1 MPQQSMGMGM
11 RPQGM
16 PMPGQQ
22 PGMPMSSNGPNGQQ
36 GMVNRTVSGPG
47 GQLTNNHSISDSSM
61 GPGGLVSMA
70 PMTSMPGEM
79 QGTVVSSMGPQGM
92 QGMRPGMMQ
101 MQQMNGPNTMVRTVG
116 QSMQGMG
123 GMQLRQGVPGQ
134 MMAGQRMLTPG
145 GVRMPGVGVNRNV
158 SKKLK

>member
-1 MPQQSMGMGM
+1 
-11 RPQGM
+11 
-16 PMPGQQ
+16 
-22 PGMPMSSNGPNGQQ
+22 
-36 GMVNRTVSGPG
+36 
-47 GQLTNNHSISDSSM
+47 
-61 GPGGLVSMA
+61 
-70 PMTSMPGEM
+70 
-79 QGTVVSSMGPQGM
+79 MGPQGM

-145 GVRMPGVGVNRNV
+145 GVRMPGVGVNRNPGGMV
-158 SKKLK
+158 AGGAGAAGGPAGPPHSADPEKRKLIQQQLVLLL